1 MYVGLLGMSTT
12 FKFYE
17 DLGYIN
23 KFNIRVFQLGEKSL
37 KMFSFTPY

>member
-1 MYVGLLGMSTT
+1 MYVGFLGTSMT

-23 KFNIRVFQLGEKSL
+23 KFNIKVFQLGEKC
-37 KMFSFTPY
+37 